1 MNGIHDMGG
10 MHGFGTVHAEKDEP
24 VFHAR
29 WEGRVR
35 ALMGMTVSLYYNL
48 DEFRH
53 AIERMP
59 ADQYLRASYYEK
71 WLHAVETLLLDKG
84 VITEAELSGHVPP
97 ATITVAT
104 LERVPHPPLTA
115 RFKPGDRVVTRTM
128 HPRGHTRLARYA
140 RGKRGVIRTVNG
152 PFLLPDT
159 NAHGTG
165 RDWEACYAV
174 EFTARE
180 LWGEDAEPQNDGMDR
195 MCIDLWESY
204 LDSGL
209 EAEEGE

>member
-1 MNGIHDMGG
+1 MNGVHDMGG
-10 MHGFGTVHAEKDEP
+10 MHGFGAVIADKDEP
-24 VFHAR
+24 VFHHR

-35 ALMGMTVSLYYNL
+35 ALMAMTVFRYYNL

-53 AIERMP
+53 AIEKMP
-59 ADQYLRASYYEK
+59 ADRYLRAGYYEK
-71 WLHAVETLLLDKG
+71 WLHAVESLLLEKG
-84 VITEAELSGHVPP
+84 VITAAELLGQVPP
-97 ATITVAT
+97 STVKVVT
-104 LERVPHPPLTA
+104 LERAPRPALVA
-115 RFKPGDRVVTRTM
+115 RFKPGDLVVTRTM

-159 NAHGTG
+159 NAHATG

-180 LWGEDAEPQNDGMDR
+180 LWGEDAEPQTEATDR

-204 LDSGL
+204 L
-209 EAEEGE
+209 EPEEGE